1 MNATSTPPP
10 ADWREGRRLRA
21 WELHQQGWSQTRIA
35 QALGITQGAVSQW
48 FKRAQAEGA
57 TALRRRLAAG
67 SRPRLTPEQSAQVP
81 GLLGRGPEAYGLRGQ
96 IWTCA
101 RVGLVIKR
109 SFGVSY
115 HPAHISRLLKRLRF
129 SLQRPIRRA
138 RQRKPAVIQDWRDT
152 QAKALKKKPTPSSEP
167 WSL

>member
-1 MNATSTPPP
+1 MDTKRTSPP

-21 WELHQQGWSQTRIA
+21 WELHQQGWSQTHIA
-35 QALGITQGAVSQW
+35 QALGVTQGAVSQW
-48 FKRAQAEGA
+48 LKRALADGSA
-57 TALRRRLAAG
+57 ALRRRIASG
-67 SRPRLTPEQSAQVP
+67 SLPRLTPEQHAQLP
-81 GLLGRGPEAYGLRGQ
+81 ELLARGPEAYGLRGQ

-109 SFGVSY
+109 TFGVSY
-115 HPAHISRLLKRLRF
+115 HPAHISRLLKTIRF

-138 RQRKPAVIQDWRDT
+138 RQRKPAVIQAWRDT
-152 QAKALKKKPTPSSEP
+152 QAPALKKKPKPSSEP